1 MLSGSAF
8 CWRRIRA
15 GEDRERGQER
25 RRLCPHGPG
34 HAAARWRPVEHL
46 GAPLG
51 SREIGA
57 PRLYTPAWSVETG
70 AIELFRGDGALG
82 LVRTLVPPRPHHPKV
97 GSLSRRWCRR
107 TAPMRGAG
115 RTRRRGQGD
124 RWLRLVL
131 RLSPQPRRLLS
142 RCARPAGSG
151 APQPP
156 QPLPRPRT
164 RSRPTAHI
172 PGPTASPLNPPGSPV
187 CGRDAVLSPLLSA
200 GSCAAVA
207 EGSDEGEFP
216 VRTDG
221 CRCAQRPS
229 GLLSHSGRCEAPT
242 HGVTCACSGL
252 APQLDLHGRLDSVCR
267 GRRRHGGAVSV
278 PHPATAPPGPH
289 PFPPA
294 CPHLPPRRTTAG
306 PTRLPQ
312 HKL

>member
-34 HAAARWRPVEHL
+34 HAAARWRPVEDL

-82 LVRTLVPPRPHHPKV
+82 LVRTLVPPRAHHPKV

-124 RWLRLVL
+124 RRLRLVL
-131 RLSPQPRRLLS
+131 RALRTAVLGARGGGGGDEGVRALVTRSCGLRRAVRCVGRAAMPTCPMHSFGDGPVRCWS
-142 RCARPAGSG
+142 RRSCPAG
-151 APQPP
+151 
-156 QPLPRPRT
+156 
-164 RSRPTAHI
+164 
-172 PGPTASPLNPPGSPV
+172 
-187 CGRDAVLSPLLSA
+187 C
-200 GSCAAVA
+200 
-207 EGSDEGEFP
+207 
-216 VRTDG
+216 
-221 CRCAQRPS
+221 
-229 GLLSHSGRCEAPT
+229 
-242 HGVTCACSGL
+242 
-252 APQLDLHGRLDSVCR
+252 
-267 GRRRHGGAVSV
+267 
-278 PHPATAPPGPH
+278 
-289 PFPPA
+289 
-294 CPHLPPRRTTAG
+294 
-306 PTRLPQ
+306 
-312 HKL
+312 

>member
-34 HAAARWRPVEHL
+34 HAAARWRPVEDL

-82 LVRTLVPPRPHHPKV
+82 LVRTQVPPRAHHPKV

-124 RWLRLVL
+124 RRLRLVL
-131 RLSPQPRRLLS
+131 RALPTAAQGGTAQPAAEPLCPAGRL
-142 RCARPAGSG
+142 RCAPATPAAAPAAHPLPTDRLHPRPHRKPAQPAGK
-151 APQPP
+151 
-156 QPLPRPRT
+156 PRVWPRCRALT
-164 RSRPTAHI
+164 TA
-172 PGPTASPLNPPGSPV
+172 V
-187 CGRDAVLSPLLSA
+187 CGQLR
-200 GSCAAVA
+200 G
-207 EGSDEGEFP
+207 
-216 VRTDG
+216 
-221 CRCAQRPS
+221 
-229 GLLSHSGRCEAPT
+229 GR
-242 HGVTCACSGL
+242 GGF
-252 APQLDLHGRLDSVCR
+252 GR
-267 GRRRHGGAVSV
+267 G
-278 PHPATAPPGPH
+278 
-289 PFPPA
+289 
-294 CPHLPPRRTTAG
+294 
-306 PTRLPQ
+306 
-312 HKL
+312 

>member
-82 LVRTLVPPRPHHPKV
+82 LVRTLVPPRAHHPKV

-124 RWLRLVL
+124 RRLRLVL
-131 RLSPQPRRLLS
+131 RALPSAAWGGVYPVPLLLVTVLVVVRQHLGLPFVRNGRLHRAIAANRLSIGYPSELISAAGGGQKQGQHSRLLS

-164 RSRPTAHI
+164 RSRPTAHT
-172 PGPTASPLNPPGSPV
+172 PGPTASPLNPPGSPA
-187 CGRDAVLSPLLSA
+187 CGRDAVLSPLLSV
-200 GSCAAVA
+200 GSCV
-207 EGSDEGEFP
+207 
-216 VRTDG
+216 
-221 CRCAQRPS
+221 
-229 GLLSHSGRCEAPT
+229 
-242 HGVTCACSGL
+242 
-252 APQLDLHGRLDSVCR
+252 
-267 GRRRHGGAVSV
+267 AVS
-278 PHPATAPPGPH
+278 GG
-289 PFPPA
+289 FG
-294 CPHLPPRRTTAG
+294 RG
-306 PTRLPQ
+306 
-312 HKL
+312 